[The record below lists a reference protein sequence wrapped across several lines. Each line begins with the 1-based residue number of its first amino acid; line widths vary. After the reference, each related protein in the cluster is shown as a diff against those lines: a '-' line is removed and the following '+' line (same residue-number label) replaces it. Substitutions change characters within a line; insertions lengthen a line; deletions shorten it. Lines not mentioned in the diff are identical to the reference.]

1 MLLLNWRLSQVVLF
15 PVVLV
20 SSQAM
25 IAKGC
30 GLWKRSWPK
39 KPCYNG
45 NWVAATYWSRWI
57 RRKVNSTTEVLSHDF
72 IEQALA
78 EVTLTADDI
87 QISNGKKARTISVRK
102 KLRIVSL
109 PSLPACSENSSLLS
123 SSLGSGN
130 SEACESPPPFDNS
143 SPVLS
148 LFGSQD
154 GSQDGSAIEDDGEE
168 DVQEVCG
175 RCQGEL

>member
-1 MLLLNWRLSQVVLF
+1 MLSF
-15 PVVLV
+15 V

-72 IEQALA
+72 IEQVLTEA
-78 EVTLTADDI
+78 TLTADDI
-87 QISNGKKARTISVRK
+87 QILNGKKAYTISVRK

-109 PSLPACSENSSLLS
+109 PGLPASSENSSLLS
-123 SSLGSGN
+123 SSLESGN
-130 SEACESPPPFDNS
+130 SEAGESPPPFDNS
-143 SPVLS
+143 TPVLS
-148 LFGSQD
+148 LLGFQD
-154 GSQDGSAIEDDGEE
+154 GSQDGSQEGSAIEDDVEE

-175 RCQGEL
+175 RCQGQL